1 MRKAQITRSTTETSI
16 SAEINLDGT
25 GKFMIET
32 GVGFFD
38 HMLEQLV
45 THSLIDLSIKAKGD
59 LQIDDHHCTEDVG
72 IVLGELISVA
82 LGDKRGITRY
92 GFWSLPMDDA
102 WVDVALDLSG
112 RPYLGWN
119 IEFPTT
125 KIGQFDTEL
134 IREFFQALTSRGGIT
149 LHAQLRDG
157 FNSHHIAEATFKSAA
172 RSLRMALNSDAR
184 IADAIP
190 STKNLL

>member
-25 GKFMIET
+25 GKFKIET

-38 HMLEQLV
+38 HMLEQLA
-45 THSLIDLSIKAKGD
+45 THSLIDISIKAKGD
-59 LQIDDHHCTEDVG
+59 LQIDDHHCIEDVG